1 VQHPNGT
8 DITVGIGAGRIV
20 VTDGTTP
27 LSIRPDQAGGLN
39 PTWLPGG
46 EVTLGL
52 DPGIAD
58 GRLVVERILLDGQAI
73 GPVTFTYAGGQLQAL
88 ESDMGIPALRP
99 YIDPAVPLSE
109 HLTGLKFGLNPDV
122 ADPRVLPLMGAGM
135 FSFSMGSNSVC
146 LAATSTCLS
155 CSSSRSPA
163 RPCTR
168 MNNSCSMPGC
178 PPSLG
183 DLNHEDTPDRCRKEF
198 VEGAR
203 ITIRRT
209 PRLRAAV
216 GQSWQDA
223 Q

>member
-1 VQHPNGT
+1 VSLYT
-8 DITVGIGAGRIV
+8 
-20 VTDGTTP
+20 
-27 LSIRPDQAGGLN
+27 
-39 PTWLPGG
+39 
-46 EVTLGL
+46 
-52 DPGIAD
+52 
-58 GRLVVERILLDGQAI
+58 
-73 GPVTFTYAGGQLQAL
+73 
-88 ESDMGIPALRP
+88 P

-135 FSFSMGSNSVC
+135 FSFSMGSNTVC

-155 CSSSRSPA
+155 CSSSCSPA
-163 RPCTR
+163 RPGTR

-183 DLNHEDTPDRCRKEF
+183 DLNHEYTPDRCRKEF

-209 PRLRAAV
+209 PRLREAAQTGSELPLRYRV
-216 GQSWQDA
+216 LIEQDEDGFFVA
-223 Q
+223 EVPALRGCITQDTPGRKRSLIFARPSSRTWRA